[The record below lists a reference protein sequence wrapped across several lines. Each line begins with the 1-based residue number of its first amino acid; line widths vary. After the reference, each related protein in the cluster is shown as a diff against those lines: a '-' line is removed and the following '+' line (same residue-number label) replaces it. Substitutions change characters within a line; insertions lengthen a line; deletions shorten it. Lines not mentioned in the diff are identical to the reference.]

1 MRLRCEECG
10 RPSNP
15 GARGWRM
22 CHAYDPD
29 DASEELVLTAYCETC
44 WVREFGETKA
54 ERKQAD

>member
-10 RPSNP
+10 RDSSPE
-15 GARGWRM
+15 ARGWRM

-29 DASEELVLTAYCETC
+29 DASNELLLAYCGTC

-54 ERKQAD
+54 EPKEAE

>member
-1 MRLRCEECG
+1 
-10 RPSNP
+10 
-15 GARGWRM
+15 M